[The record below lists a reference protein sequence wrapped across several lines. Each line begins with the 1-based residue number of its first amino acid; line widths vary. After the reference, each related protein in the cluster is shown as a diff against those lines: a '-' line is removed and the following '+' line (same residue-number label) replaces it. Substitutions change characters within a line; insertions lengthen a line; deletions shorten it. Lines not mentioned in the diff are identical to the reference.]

1 MAATLF
7 ISERC
12 YLFPIVETLAKLKQN
27 MSYRY
32 EKIIQRTPFALLIE
46 LEPIL
51 LERGQLNALLQK
63 YDECT
68 PKLDIGESLL
78 SFRLEDVYLILGLHC
93 DEDEVVFKNKKTL
106 QNLKEN
112 IFPKHMKAQ
121 RCYQKILGELVQKR

>member
-27 MSYRY
+27 MSYIY

-51 LERGQLNALLQK
+51 LERGQLNALL
-63 YDECT
+63 
-68 PKLDIGESLL
+68 
-78 SFRLEDVYLILGLHC
+78 
-93 DEDEVVFKNKKTL
+93 
-106 QNLKEN
+106 
-112 IFPKHMKAQ
+112 
-121 RCYQKILGELVQKR
+121 